1 MRGSRFFF
9 ILLGVAVAGILA
21 VIFFGADS
29 NKRGMPPQAN
39 MEAPPPV
46 PPPTPAPAAGT
57 VPTAPPSFDVVRI
70 SRNCTAVFAGRAMP
84 GSVVVIKTGTR
95 EIGRVTAD
103 VRGEWVLVPDLP
115 LEKGNQEFTL
125 ESQMQNQEPIK
136 ADASVVTVVPECQP
150 GEGGEQ
156 AIAVLT
162 PLEGAS
168 RLLQRPNE
176 GKLDPARKGL
186 ALDAIEYDE
195 KGNLILSGRAQPGAT
210 VQVYLNNEPI
220 GVATADA
227 NGRWTLKPEKSVDPG
242 IYSLRVDQ
250 VEQAGGKVASRVEM
264 PFSRARPEDIQFDA
278 QGKSV
283 VVQPGNSL
291 WRLARHIYGEG
302 LRYTDIY
309 KANQT
314 QIRDPDLIYPG
325 QIFSVPGQPQPQGQA
340 PGQPA
345 APAAAPAPAPAKP
358 QN

>member
-1 MRGSRFFF
+1 VRGSRFFF
-9 ILLGVAVAGILA
+9 ILLGVAVVGILA

-29 NKRGMPPQAN
+29 NKRGMTPQAN
-39 MEAPPPV
+39 IEAPPPV
-46 PPPTPAPAAGT
+46 PPPAAAPAADT
-57 VPTAPPSFDVVRI
+57 VPKAPPSFDVVRI

-84 GSVVVIKTGTR
+84 GSVVVVKTGAR

-115 LEKGNQEFTL
+115 LEKGNQEFVL
-125 ESQMQNQEPIK
+125 ESQMQGQEPIK

-176 GKLDPARKGL
+176 GPLDPSRKGL
-186 ALDAIEYDE
+186 ALDAIEYDD

-227 NGRWTLKPEKSVDPG
+227 KGRWSLKPEKTVDPG

-264 PFSRARPEDIQFDA
+264 PFSRARPEDIKFDA
-278 QGKSV
+278 QGKNV

-291 WRLARHIYGEG
+291 WRIARHIYGEG

-309 KANQT
+309 NANQS
-314 QIRDPDLIYPG
+314 QIRDPDMIYPG
-325 QIFSVPGQPQPQGQA
+325 QIFSVPGQEQA
-340 PGQPA
+340 PT
-345 APAAAPAPAPAKP
+345 KP
-358 QN
+358 KN

>member
-9 ILLGVAVAGILA
+9 ILLGVAVVGILA
-21 VIFFGADS
+21 VIFFGAD
-29 NKRGMPPQAN
+29 NNHRGMTPQAN
-39 MEAPPPV
+39 IAAPPPV
-46 PPPTPAPAAGT
+46 PPPAPPVPESVEKITPA
-57 VPTAPPSFDVVRI
+57 FDVVRI
-70 SRNCTAVFAGRAMP
+70 SRNCTAVFAGRATP
-84 GSVVVIKTGTR
+84 GSVVVVKTGTR

-103 VRGEWVLVPDLP
+103 ARGEWVLVPDLP

-125 ESQMQNQEPIK
+125 EAQQQGQEPVK
-136 ADASVVTVVPECQP
+136 AEASVVTVVPECQP

-168 RLLQRPNE
+168 RLLQRPSD
-176 GKLDPARKGL
+176 GPLDPARKGL

-195 KGNLILSGRAQPGAT
+195 KGNLILSGRAMPGST

-227 NGRWTLKPEKSVDPG
+227 KGRWTLRPEKNVDPG

-264 PFSRARPEDIQFDA
+264 PFSRARPEDIKFDA

-291 WRLARHIYGEG
+291 WRIARRIYGEG
-302 LRYTDIY
+302 LRYTEIY
-309 KANQT
+309 KLNQA

-325 QIFSVPGQPQPQGQA
+325 QIFDVPGQDK
-340 PGQPA
+340 
-345 APAAAPAPAPAKP
+345 APATPK
-358 QN
+358 N